1 MKKNLVGRCGVYCGS
16 CEIHRAY
23 KDKGKLLL
31 DIARKHNCLP
41 GDVRCEGCGAVHVI
55 GWARAE
61 GWGKDCEIRKC
72 QQRRELQTCGE
83 CHDVRNCGRWNAL
96 AEEYQSMGMD
106 LKANLQAMS
115 NGGLG
120 EWLDKMDQRWRC
132 QQCGVPTVASNNNPR
147 CLRCGTYQL

>member
-1 MKKNLVGRCGVYCGS
+1 
-16 CEIHRAY
+16 
-23 KDKGKLLL
+23 
-31 DIARKHNCLP
+31 
-41 GDVRCEGCGAVHVI
+41 
-55 GWARAE
+55 
-61 GWGKDCEIRKC
+61 
-72 QQRRELQTCGE
+72 
-83 CHDVRNCGRWNAL
+83 
-96 AEEYQSMGMD
+96 MGMD